1 MSRCGCAAKVLAVRR
16 ADVHIDGRVG
26 FRVGKDMNLH
36 ITTLNVTRKLAPV
49 PVKKG

>member
-1 MSRCGCAAKVLAVRR
+1 VNGTKVLSVPR
-16 ADVHIDGRVG
+16 AEVPTDGRIG

-49 PVKKG
+49 KKG